1 MCFTFSRK
9 REKVICPL
17 LIHFSSLFF
26 SYILFHFT
34 YKKIKCVKRSSSW
47 HIIEVQGN
55 KIFTWLISSI
65 LLSDN
70 LQFSDLKIRYFV
82 FIFVDLSRFIREG
95 IIQAEFRMPSLEG
108 LIAVLC
114 AKFLKILSIWQVK
127 IFYPTGIRFF
137 YRHSNI
143 GKIFLFSLI

>member
-1 MCFTFSRK
+1 MF
-9 REKVICPL
+9 
-17 LIHFSSLFF
+17 
-26 SYILFHFT
+26 IL
-34 YKKIKCVKRSSSW
+34 
-47 HIIEVQGN
+47 
-55 KIFTWLISSI
+55 
-65 LLSDN
+65 
-70 LQFSDLKIRYFV
+70 
-82 FIFVDLSRFIREG
+82 VDLSRFIREG
-95 IIQAEFRMPSLEG
+95 TNTTIIQAAFRMTSLEG